1 MLNGLL
7 SPSSFC
13 RLLLLASFNPL
24 THDSNLFLAG
34 HANGWR
40 GSESHLMCVLIQGVG
55 CLFPVGT
62 GKSTHSVDIFLLF
75 IVELFIFSVHA
86 HLFTHLFSV
95 GLKGPLSCNIFL
107 RPQPFIGTAPMAL
120 NGMILYVAACEL
132 RKSIP
137 AWPVGTGLG
146 R

>member
-1 MLNGLL
+1 MLNG
-7 SPSSFC
+7 PPFVAFSSSW
-13 RLLLLASFNPL
+13 LPNPL

-107 RPQPFIGTAPMAL
+107 RPQPFIGTAQMAL

-137 AWPVGTGLG
+137 AWPVGTAGLG